1 MKQYLNQNQQK
12 IIQTIQQIPAGC
24 VASYG
29 QLADLAGLPGRAR
42 LVGKVLRTAPDDFKL
57 PWYRILRANGALAFS
72 AGSEQA
78 MRQID
83 RLAEEGVEVIR
94 NKVDMKTYGW
104 QPSLADILFKLEQ

>member
-1 MKQYLNQNQQK
+1 MNQKHQK
-12 IIQTIQQIPAGC
+12 IIQTIQQIPKGR

-42 LVGKVLRTAPDDFKL
+42 LVGKVLRTAPKETRL
-57 PWYRILRANGALAFS
+57 PWHRILRANGVLAFL

-78 MRQID
+78 KRQID
-83 RLAEEGVEVIR
+83 LLAEEGVEVIR
-94 NKVDMKTYGW
+94 NKVDLKRYGW